1 MSATES
7 SLPDASQGVAGA
19 LAIEDGTSQD
29 HLDEARS
36 RARKALAGETHLG
49 GVDDWRRILT
59 SARDTLILLWI
70 FWIVLSGLG
79 GWPASQADA
88 PGVWTF
94 PLIALVLPLAILFG
108 ISTARATY
116 AQVQYFA
123 GELERERFEIEHHL
137 EDEIEEV
144 RALYEAKGFREPVLS
159 QVVDTLASD
168 EDRLLKVMME
178 EELGLS
184 MHHVHHPL
192 LVGLWNFGGSFAAGL
207 ALAGPPLLLP
217 PIYRFYWM
225 PVAGAVLLLAVSII
239 SARAT
244 RRRAIE
250 FFTVGMV
257 TAVVTG
263 GAALFLSRWIRA
275 AGMAWLGDGGSSGGP
290 A

>member
-1 MSATES
+1 M
-7 SLPDASQGVAGA
+7 PDASHAAGA
-19 LAIEDGTSQD
+19 ADIAEVSPQQD

-49 GVDDWRRILT
+49 GVDDWRRILA

-70 FWIVLSGLG
+70 FWIVLIGFGGL
-79 GWPASQADA
+79 PVA
-88 PGVWTF
+88 PESVPGAETL

-116 AQVQYFA
+116 AQVQYFSS
-123 GELERERFEIEHHL
+123 ELERERFEIENNL

-144 RALYEAKGFREPVLS
+144 RSLYAAKGLREPVLS
-159 QVVDTLASD
+159 QVVETLASD

-184 MHHVHHPL
+184 MHYVHHPL

-207 ALAGPPLLLP
+207 AMAGPPFLLDAA
-217 PIYRFYWM
+217 YRQYWM
-225 PVAGAVLLLAVSII
+225 PIAGAVLLLVISII
-239 SARAT
+239 SAKAT
-244 RRRAIE
+244 KRCAIE
-250 FFTVGMV
+250 FFTVGLV

-263 GAALFLSRWIRA
+263 GAALFLAQWLRSAGAAWLLGGSA
-275 AGMAWLGDGGSSGGP
+275 AGGSG
-290 A
+290 